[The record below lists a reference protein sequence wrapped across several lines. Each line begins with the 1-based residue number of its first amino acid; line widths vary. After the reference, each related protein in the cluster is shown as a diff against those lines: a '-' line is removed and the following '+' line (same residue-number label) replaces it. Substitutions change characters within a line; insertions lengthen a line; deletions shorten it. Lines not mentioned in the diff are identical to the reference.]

1 MHEIARAII
10 VYAPAHHDDL
20 PQKLSDLVPDYLD
33 DPKLLLFSSPDRNFP
48 GDVDLLAH
56 RELIDMFSA
65 YGFLRLPDHRLIVF
79 ERPGFRKDGVVSYII
94 QGNDGQSSGYLDS
107 CYASP
112 KEFTQR
118 LSHGFPDVPHEED
131 YQNLYDSGLG
141 SYWYELDIRGK
152 RLQSVHSAFLA
163 SGKPP
168 ISSDAARAKVQASM
182 DKLDPPGTWL
192 VEKGVKASD
201 GSTPCYFFRCDYVR
215 DPEKTNPLATYVL
228 FDGTVLVPT
237 KVPR

>member
-1 MHEIARAII
+1 MHGIARAITA
-10 VYAPAHHDDL
+10 YAAAHHDNL

-48 GDVDLLAH
+48 GDVDLMAH
-56 RELIDMFSA
+56 RELMDMFSA
-65 YGFLRLPDHRLIVF
+65 YGFLRLPDHRLLVF
-79 ERPGFRKDGVVSYII
+79 ERPGPRKGGDVNYII
-94 QGNDGQSSGYLDS
+94 QDNDGQSFGYLDS

-112 KEFTQR
+112 NEFMQR

-131 YQNLYDSGLG
+131 YQYVYDCGLG

-152 RLQSVHSAFLA
+152 RLQSIHNAFLA

-168 ISSDAARAKVQASM
+168 ITSDAARARVQAAM
-182 DKLDPPGTWL
+182 DKIDPPGTWL
-192 VEKGVKASD
+192 AEKGVKASD
-201 GSTPCYFFRCDYVR
+201 GSTPYYFLRCDYAK
-215 DPEKTNPLATYVL
+215 DPEMAKTVDTYVL
-228 FDGTVLVPT
+228 FDGTVLVPA